1 MPTEKD
7 AAEAERVIGDYYNE
21 RNMPKTA
28 KAHYELADAFDPPKL
43 EYADGTVAW
52 VTSGET
58 YKQTHLCERKDGS
71 WVSTLGQDGKV
82 FAFVDEK
89 YVQHVEPLRVL
100 ADDEIA
106 LPRAAFGDVTHP
118 TDARR
123 YAGAMELSAYPTAHS
138 VFTAYADAREAE
150 EATR

>member
-1 MPTEKD
+1 MPTDKD
-7 AAEAERVIGDYYNE
+7 AAEAERIIGDYYNE

-28 KAHYELADAFDPPKL
+28 KVHYELADAFDPPKL
-43 EYADGTVAW
+43 EWANGTVAW
-52 VTSGET
+52 VTSGGT

-106 LPRAAFGDVTHP
+106 IKRPDVGGTARNWRNHRTEVMAADV
-118 TDARR
+118 
-123 YAGAMELSAYPTAHS
+123 S
-138 VFTAYADAREAE
+138 VLCWAYADALEAE